1 MSRIA
6 NLVDLQTPWECRW
19 TRLGQ
24 PLRRSDRRQQE
35 ETLVW
40 ICTRGGCRRHV
51 KEQECEDCEYWRPP
65 NEGD

>member
-6 NLVDLQTPWECRW
+6 TLVDLQTPWECRW
-19 TRLGQ
+19 TRLAQ
-24 PLRRSDRRQQE
+24 PAHRSNRQPE

-51 KEQECEDCEYWRPP
+51 KEQECELCENWRRP
-65 NEGD
+65 NEAE